1 MDNDILPTEEFVT
14 VEGRSYLNPS
24 LGLTETNQFID
35 NLRSTQQQTNTEIA
49 AQTQAL
55 GTEVPSNLGG
65 LTGGE
70 SYWTSRYQTPQTLSA
85 TANLRTIAQAQALNQ
100 ALANEEAIWKKRYQ
114 DAYRNYQRSAYN
126 RSNSGGGDGSDNK
139 GEIKYEDTGEI
150 LTFEENELV
159 LPESTTTDTGITSA
173 INAYAGVTGQGQV
186 PTTSSQAG
194 ILVDKD
200 GNRTAIRVYPGQGLE
215 VAGGMSYNKTG
226 ARNFLSEWVKNGGQV
241 LNFTG
246 GGNYSTNMLAWDL
259 Y

>member
-1 MDNDILPTEEFVT
+1 MFFVEKTILDNLVYNDSMDNDILPTEEFVT

-35 NLRSTQQQTNTEIA
+35 NLRSTQQQTNAEIA

-126 RSNSGGGDGSDNK
+126 RSNSGGGDGTGNQSSWSGEPKSKTIDEEGEKSTDTPPNPYSDEFN
-139 GEIKYEDTGEI
+139 ITGEEQTERI
-150 LTFEENELV
+150 SERSG
-159 LPESTTTDTGITSA
+159 LPEWLVNSLKIIT
-173 INAYAGVTGQGQV
+173 N
-186 PTTSSQAG
+186 P
-194 ILVDKD
+194 
-200 GNRTAIRVYPGQGLE
+200 
-215 VAGGMSYNKTG
+215 
-226 ARNFLSEWVKNGGQV
+226 
-241 LNFTG
+241 
-246 GGNYSTNMLAWDL
+246 
-259 Y
+259 